1 MVLTSDAGTNSL
13 LQVKNSL
20 QAKEDNLKV
29 KLEEEVTK
37 IFVNLKIDPQFIALR
52 DELTSQVQ
60 LK

>member
-52 DELTSQVQ
+52 EELTSQVQ